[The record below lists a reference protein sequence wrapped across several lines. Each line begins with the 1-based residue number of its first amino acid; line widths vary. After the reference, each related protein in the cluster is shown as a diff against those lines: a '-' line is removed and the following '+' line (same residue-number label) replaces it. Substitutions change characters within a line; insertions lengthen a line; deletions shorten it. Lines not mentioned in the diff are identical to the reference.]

1 MSKEK
6 PIKVQDV
13 KTYDQKL
20 FLIINE
26 IEKNVLLQD
35 NNYHILID
43 SMRFKP
49 RTVDEI
55 LDYYEDNSNPKSLM
69 TVYRYLRKLIKEGLV
84 VEAGKRILT
93 FKDNRNKT
101 VTLFSSTARIFYD
114 NTYDQLSDEI
124 GDVRKRECE
133 VYSKMFEILTDGK
146 ESDMECINQIIN
158 KIYANGLKSMTE
170 IMSRY
175 ETDLNKYLADF
186 GVMMTNTLI
195 VHIGWMTSIMND
207 DIREKLVKCLK

>member
-1 MSKEK
+1 MSEEK

-20 FLIINE
+20 FLIINKR
-26 IEKNVLLQD
+26 EKSAILQD
-35 NNYHILID
+35 NNYRILID
-43 SMRFKP
+43 SIRYKP
-49 RTVDEI
+49 RTVEEI
-55 LDYYEDNSNPKSLM
+55 LEHYEDNSNPKSLM
-69 TVYRYLRKLIKEGLV
+69 TVYRYLRKLIKEDLV

-101 VTLFSSTARIFYD
+101 LTLFSSSAKIFYD

-124 GDVRKRECE
+124 SDVRKRECE

-158 KIYANGLKSMTE
+158 SIYDNGLKSMTE
-170 IMSRY
+170 IMAKY
-175 ETDLNKYLADF
+175 EKDLNKYLGDF
-186 GVMMTNTLI
+186 GIMMTNTLI
-195 VHIGWMTSIMND
+195 VHIGWMTAILND
-207 DIREKLVKCLK
+207 DIRGKLLKCLK